1 MQINRH
7 WLGIILLVLLSNGCN
22 TSPEKPEDTAVGASV
37 PEQQGARAVSI
48 NISVSTQV
56 NPDINARPSPIVV
69 RVYQLK
75 SLGSYKESDFYGL
88 FEDYET
94 ILGEDL
100 IGSEQLH
107 LNPGDTHTLKSN
119 VAPEAQYIAVI
130 AAFRDINQAMW
141 RDSILVPVEK
151 TAKLLIYVDKLSVS
165 VWKK

>member
-1 MQINRH
+1 MQINRR
-7 WLGIILLVLLSNGCN
+7 WLGLILLVLLSIACN
-22 TSPEKPEDTAVGASV
+22 SSPEKPAKPEDTAVDAKAKAIG
-37 PEQQGARAVSI
+37 I

-56 NPDINARPSPIVV
+56 NPDINERPSPIVV

-88 FEDYET
+88 FDDYEAV
-94 ILGEDL
+94 LGEDL

-107 LNPGDTHTLKSN
+107 LNPGDTRTLKSS
-119 VAPEAQYIAVI
+119 VSPETQYIAVI

-141 RDSILVPVEK
+141 RDSILIPVEK